1 MATVTKQ
8 WDNGGTLTI
17 EYSGGGSGDV
27 EFSSDVNEGAERTME
42 ILIETITGIQV
53 TRTVRQEGMREPFS
67 GSDGV
72 FYGKYGERFLCLK
85 EEHIQNK

>member
-17 EYSGGGSGDV
+17 EYPGGGSGDV

-53 TRTVRQEGMREPFS
+53 TRTVRQEGMRVPLS

-72 FYGKYGERFLCLK
+72 FSGSDGRFLVLK
-85 EEHIQNK
+85 EEYKTE